1 MLKSNELNIIITL
14 LKRKATKE
22 QLLSL
27 IEYIEVV
34 PLMNKMTNEEYEDY
48 YNNFMK
54 GKSFQKYYLKRKIK
68 DEVNW

>member
-68 DEVNW
+68 DEVN